1 MTLTCLFS
9 GELKLLN
16 RCIPLKVILFV
27 LTVFAVSVDAQDL
40 PGITDEQM
48 FPESIEIFD
57 ESEIKEILQ
66 SLPTE
71 IILPEP
77 EEELPPPY
85 PNFQFLV
92 ETNWLYDNI
101 DDPDLRIIDLRSSAM
116 LYLEGHIPGAAF
128 LEIDQLRREFGGVRG
143 VLKTIK
149 AVEKFLG
156 SFGIDHDTHVVLYD
170 DNNGLNAS
178 YLFWVFD
185 YMGHEKMALL
195 NGGMAKWVAE
205 DRPVEE
211 EILDVEEKSFF
222 AKINRKKRVN
232 ANWILNNLKSSDI
245 VFVDGRSKLEHLG
258 FYKLSKKA
266 GHIPGSVNVEW
277 KKNVEDNRFSLF
289 KSEEGLRQIYE
300 AEGVSGEKI
309 VVVYGQSLFRAT
321 LNYYSLRLLDYDVR
335 AYERSWEEWGNRED
349 LPVEK

>member
-1 MTLTCLFS
+1 MTLTFLFS
-9 GELKLLN
+9 GELKSLI

-92 ETNWLYDNI
+92 ETSWLYDNI

-116 LYLEGHIPGAAF
+116 LYLEGHIPGATF
-128 LEIDQLRREFGGVRG
+128 VEIDQLRREFGGVRG

-149 AVEKFLG
+149 VVEKFLG
-156 SFGIDHDTHVVLYD
+156 SFGIDHDTNVVLYD

-178 YLFWVFD
+178 YLFWVLD

-245 VFVDGRSKLEHLG
+245 VFVDGRSKLEHMG

-266 GHIPGSVNVEW
+266 GHIPGSVNIEW
-277 KKNVEDNRFSLF
+277 KKNIEENRFRLF
-289 KSEEGLRQIYE
+289 ISEEELRQIYE

-321 LNYYSLRLLDYDVR
+321 LNYFSLRLLDYDVR